1 MLGQIWRHRVMVS
14 GLVRRDLQSRYAG
27 SALGMVW
34 TLLQPLLY
42 LCVYLVVFS
51 WILRVKFTEGGES
64 GDFALYLVAGLLP
77 WLAFNDGVL
86 RAAGSVVEN
95 AGLVKGVS
103 FPAVVLVASSILASI
118 ANLLI
123 GFSVFLV
130 VLLLTGHLS
139 WPGLLFL
146 PLLVFLQ
153 TVFAFGL
160 GLFAASL
167 YTFLRDLMPVLQ
179 LVLTVWFYLT
189 PIIYPP
195 SYVPE
200 HIAPV
205 VVLNP
210 FTPLVTAYRVTLL
223 EGILPSGGDLSL
235 VAAWTVVIV
244 ILGSLIF
251 TRVEPGFAEVL

>member
-27 SALGMVW
+27 SALGMLW

-42 LCVYLVVFS
+42 LCIYLIVFS
-51 WILRVKFTEGGES
+51 WILQVKFTEGGKS
-64 GDFALYLVAGLLP
+64 GNFALYLVAGLLP

-86 RAAGSVVEN
+86 KAAGSVVEN

-123 GFSVFLV
+123 GIGVFLV
-130 VLLLTGHLS
+130 VLLCTGHLS

-146 PLLVFLQ
+146 PFLLCIQ
-153 TVFAFGL
+153 MIFAFGL

-179 LVLTVWFYLT
+179 LGLTVWFYLT
-189 PIIYPP
+189 PIIYPL

-200 HIAPV
+200 QLKSV
-205 VVLNP
+205 VSFNP
-210 FTPLVTAYRVTLL
+210 FTPLVSAYRITLI
-223 EGILPSGGDLSL
+223 EGAVPSGGGLL
-235 VAAWTVVIV
+235 VAATWTIV
-244 ILGSLIF
+244 AVFIGSFIF

>member
-1 MLGQIWRHRVMVS
+1 
-14 GLVRRDLQSRYAG
+14 
-27 SALGMVW
+27 MVW

-42 LCVYLVVFS
+42 LLIYLVVFS
-51 WILRVKFTEGGES
+51 WILQVKFTEGGES

-77 WLAFNDGVL
+77 WLAFNDGVVK
-86 RAAGSVVEN
+86 AAGSVVEN

-103 FPAVVLVASSILASI
+103 FPAVVLVASSVLASI

-139 WPGLLFL
+139 WSGLLFL
-146 PLLVFLQ
+146 PFLVCLQ
-153 TVFAFGL
+153 AGFAFGL

-179 LVLTVWFYLT
+179 LGFTVWFYLT
-189 PIIYPP
+189 PIIYPL

-200 HIAPV
+200 QLRSLV
-205 VVLNP
+205 FFNP

-223 EGILPSGGDLSL
+223 EGAMPSGVGLL
-235 VAAWTVVIV
+235 VAAAWTIMVVL
-244 ILGSLIF
+244 LGSLIF